1 MIALLIARN
10 TFREASRDR
19 MLFGALGAGAALL
32 LATQLLGPLALGEG
46 VRLTV
51 DLGLSGITFLG
62 LILVLMVGT
71 SLVSKEIDRRTI
83 YNLLSRPLARHV
95 YLAGKWAGLTATLW
109 TVALAMGAALSLLLA
124 VRGHAEYVPGIAQ
137 ATVLA
142 AFELAVVTSCA
153 VLFSALSTPVLS
165 ALYTA
170 AVFLL
175 GQWSYDL
182 RAFADR
188 FPAPVSDLC
197 RLAANVVPNLP
208 VFNVRTLAA
217 SAQCAPAAHVLI
229 AGAYAAVYCACM
241 LALATAAFESRD
253 FK

>member
-1 MIALLIARN
+1 VTALLIARN

-19 MLFGALGAGAALL
+19 MLLGALGAGAVLL
-32 LATQLLGPLALGEG
+32 AATQLLSPLALGEG

-83 YNLLSRPLARHV
+83 YNLLSRPLARHS
-95 YLAGKWAGLTATLW
+95 YLAGKWAGLTLTLW
-109 TVALAMGAALSLLLA
+109 TVAAAMGAALALLLA
-124 VRGHAEYVPGIAQ
+124 ARGHAEYAPAIAQ
-137 ATVLA
+137 ATLFA
-142 AFELAVVTSCA
+142 ALELAVVTSCA

-170 AVFLL
+170 ALFLV

-182 RAFADR
+182 RGLADR
-188 FPAPVSDLC
+188 FPAPMSDIC
-197 RLAANVVPNLP
+197 RIASNVVPNLP
-208 VFNVRTLAA
+208 LFNVRTLAA
-217 SAQCAPAAHVLI
+217 SAQVAPAGHVVL
-229 AGAYAAVYCACM
+229 AVAYAAVYCACM

>member
-1 MIALLIARN
+1 VPALV
-10 TFREASRDR
+10 
-19 MLFGALGAGAALL
+19 LL
-32 LATQLLGPLALGEG
+32 AATQLLAPLALGEG

-83 YNLLSRPLARHV
+83 YNLLSRPLSRHA
-95 YLAGKWAGLTATLW
+95 YLAGKWAGLTLTLW
-109 TVALAMGAALSLLLA
+109 TVAFAMGGALSLLLA

-137 ATVLA
+137 ATLLA
-142 AFELAVVTSCA
+142 ALELAVVTSAA

-170 AVFLL
+170 ALFLV

-188 FPAPVSDLC
+188 FPAPLSDMV
-197 RLAANVVPNLP
+197 RFAANVVPNLP
-208 VFNVRTLAA
+208 LFNVRTLAA
-217 SAQCAPAAHVLI
+217 SAHVAPAAHVGI
-229 AGAYAAVYCACM
+229 AIVYAAVYCACM
-241 LALATAAFESRD
+241 LALATAAFETRD